1 MASFISSAR
10 WPRTLGCM
18 SHFSAPSFGWPYKAT
33 LFASVLPFAV
43 AAILFGYLKVTT
55 PSPTVF
61 LGLLKWGLGSAGGIA
76 VAVALVALP
85 PAIWRLMVNSDART
99 PLNVAAVLIGALLIG
114 SAVVVTWGFYI
125 NLHAT

>member
-1 MASFISSAR
+1 M
-10 WPRTLGCM
+10 
-18 SHFSAPSFGWPYKAT
+18 
-33 LFASVLPFAV
+33 FAFVLLFAV
-43 AAILFGYLKVTT
+43 AAVLLAYLKMAK
-55 PSPTVF
+55 PSPTDF

-114 SAVVVTWGFYI
+114 CAVVVTWGFYI